1 MPISP
6 NEMKKRA
13 LAFAKEWENTSREE
27 AEAKEFLITFLNI
40 FDITRRRV
48 ATFEHRVKKLD
59 DGDGYIDLLWKGYLL
74 VEMKSRGKDL
84 AKAYNQAKDYCHG
97 LKEHELPRII
107 LICDFLHFH
116 VYDENGTCNQ
126 FLLEDLSKN
135 LNLFDVLTGRERRTF
150 VEQDPVNFAAA
161 ELMGKLHDKL
171 KVIGYDGHYLELYLV
186 RLLFILFADDTGIF
200 DRDSFHAYLQNN
212 TREDGADL
220 AMHLASLFDVLN
232 REHTRR
238 LRNLDEDL
246 ARFPYVNGKL
256 FEEQLPPAS
265 FDSDMRKMLLD
276 ACLLDWGKISPAIFG
291 SLFQSVMDPK
301 ARRNLGAHYTSE
313 KNILKVIQPLFMDE
327 LRDTYDKHRHQKN
340 ELRKLHKH
348 ISELRFLDPACG
360 CGNFLIIAYRELRL
374 LEMDIV
380 ETLLE
385 GQTVTDIG
393 TYFLLD
399 VDQFYG
405 IEYEEFPAQ
414 IAQVAMWLM
423 DHQMNVRASQRFGDY
438 YVRLPLRKSAT
449 IVQGN
454 ALRMD
459 WQSLLNKEK
468 TISIKADETNVFILN
483 EPEVEYKK
491 LNIYTKT
498 LHINPGKAA
507 SEETLCFH
515 YIMGNP
521 PFIGKQYQNVNQKSD
536 LDGCFAGVN
545 GAGVLDYVTGWF
557 IKAARY
563 MQAYNQFHSE
573 EVHKVKT
580 AFVTTNSIT
589 QGEQVGILWNVLFK
603 TYSCKIHFAH
613 KTFKWGNEAKSNAAV
628 HVVIIG
634 FSNFDTSEK
643 YLFDANSAK
652 PLPVRNINPYLV
664 QGGDNFLIKR
674 RKPVSNVQEI
684 VFGSMPNDGGHFL
697 FEQQEMEEFIG
708 KEPGSWKYFRKFM
721 GGQEFISGSFRWCL
735 WLVDA
740 DPKDLQSLPLVKERI
755 EKVRQSRLKSNRPT
769 TQRLAS
775 YPTLFGEI
783 RQPAGDYLVLP
794 EVSSERRAYIPVG
807 FMNADVITSNKNYTI
822 ANPSLY
828 TFGVLESLMH
838 MSWVRSV
845 AGRMKSDYSYSAG
858 IVYNNYPWPLS
869 PTEKQKQA
877 VEAAAQAVL
886 DARAL
891 FPDASL
897 ADLYDPNTMPPALV
911 KAHQAL
917 DKAVDLCYRPQPFAN
932 ETKRIEYLFEL
943 YDEYT
948 VVFLITEKK
957 KRK

>member
-13 LAFAKEWENTSREE
+13 LSFAKEWENTSREE
-27 AEAKEFLITFLNI
+27 AEAKEFLIQFLNI

-74 VEMKSRGKDL
+74 VEMKSKGKDL

-97 LKEHELPRII
+97 LKEHELPKII
-107 LICDFLHFH
+107 LICDFTHFH
-116 VYDENGTCNQ
+116 VYDENGACNQ
-126 FLLEDLSKN
+126 FLLEDLAKN

-171 KVIGYDGHYLELYLV
+171 KEIGYVGHYLELYLV

-200 DRDSFHAYLQNN
+200 DRDSFNAYLQTN

-238 LRNLDEDL
+238 LKNLDEDL

-313 KNILKVIQPLFMDE
+313 KNILKVIEPLFMDE

-348 ISELRFLDPACG
+348 ISDLRFLDPACG

-449 IVQGN
+449 IVHGN
-454 ALRMD
+454 ALRVD
-459 WQSLLNKEK
+459 WQSLLTPMPWEKKE
-468 TISIKADETNVFILN
+468 ARFD
-483 EPEVEYKK
+483 
-491 LNIYTKT
+491 
-498 LHINPGKAA
+498 
-507 SEETLCFH
+507 

-521 PFIGKQYQNVNQKSD
+521 PFIGKHLQNQSQKD
-536 LDGCFAGVN
+536 DMEFVFGKIPGI
-545 GAGVLDYVTGWF
+545 GILDYV
-557 IKAARY
+557 AAWY
-563 MQAYNQFHSE
+563 LVSAKYINLNN
-573 EVHKVKT
+573 VLLLKTKV
-580 AFVTTNSIT
+580 AFVSTNSIA
-589 QGEQVGILWNVLFK
+589 QGEQVGVLWNELFK
-603 TYSCKIHFAH
+603 NFKIKIHFAYR
-613 KTFKWGNEAKSNAAV
+613 TFKWGNEAKANAAV

-634 FSNFDTSEK
+634 FSNFDIKQKS
-643 YLFDANSAK
+643 LFEYSNNNINPS
-652 PLPVRNINPYLV
+652 LSTVNNINPYLV
-664 QGGDNFLIKR
+664 AGNDVIVLSRTNPICDVPKMIYGS
-674 RKPVSNVQEI
+674 KPVDDGN
-684 VFGSMPNDGGHFL
+684 FFLTPNEKIEFL
-697 FEQQEMEEFIG
+697 EKEPLAEKYIKPILSSHEYLNG
-708 KEPGSWKYFRKFM
+708 KERFCFWLLNANPSELSRMPLLKNRLSAIREFR
-721 GGQEFISGSFRWCL
+721 SRST
-735 WLVDA
+735 
-740 DPKDLQSLPLVKERI
+740 KES
-755 EKVRQSRLKSNRPT
+755 VRKQAET
-769 TQRLAS
+769 
-775 YPTLFGEI
+775 PTLFSEI
-783 RQPAGDYLVLP
+783 RQPVSNYILIP
-794 EVSSERRAYIPVG
+794 RHSSENRNYVPFG
-807 FMNADVITSNKNYTI
+807 FFDKEIIVSDSCAALPNAKMFHFGIITSMMHNAWIKYTC
-822 ANPSLY
+822 
-828 TFGVLESLMH
+828 
-838 MSWVRSV
+838 
-845 AGRMKSDYSYSAG
+845 GRIKSDYRYSNLL
-858 IVYNNYPWPLS
+858 VYNNYPWPLS
-869 PTEKQKQA
+869 PTEKQKQS
-877 VEAAAQAVL
+877 VEASAQAVL
-886 DARAL
+886 DARGI

-897 ADLYDPNTMPPALV
+897 ADLYDPNTMPPVLV

-917 DKAVDLCYRPQPFAN
+917 DKAVDLCYRPQPFPS

-943 YDEYT
+943 YDQYT
-948 VVFLITEKK
+948 AGLFKTEKK
-957 KRK
+957 KK